1 MGSAFPEVRSALR
14 SLLRDPRSTAA
25 SVATLAIG
33 IGAVTAIFSVVHG
46 VLLRRLPYPSPD
58 RIVQVWQIN
67 DGAKNVQFSD
77 PNFEDLRE
85 RNRSFAALAQYS
97 SWVRSVSGTI
107 EPVRVRVATVSR
119 DFFDVLGVRPSL
131 GRAFA
136 GEELREGGPPSA
148 LVSYGF
154 WQRGLGGTED
164 LSAANLSLSGRIYSI
179 VGVLPRGFDFP
190 AGSELWT
197 PRELEPRLPSRT
209 AHNWQAVARLEEG
222 VSVERARA
230 DVSAIARELRAVLG
244 EDTWMVDA
252 DVIPLHE
259 QLVGKVRP
267 ALVVLLGAVS
277 FLLLVAC
284 ANVVNLLLARAAS
297 RQREVAVR
305 AALGAS
311 RWQTVRSFL
320 TESALLSLTGGSLA
334 VLLSVVGVP
343 LLLALDPGN
352 LPRSGEVG
360 VSLPVLVFALG
371 LSVLVSLVLGL
382 ATALRSTRR
391 GTSAHL
397 RDRSGASS
405 GARLRSGIV
414 VAQVAITLVL
424 LIGAGLLARSLFR
437 LLGVDPGFRRGS
449 ALVVDLAHESPGGE
463 AAKSSL
469 GRLQVDLLERV
480 RALPGVGRAGLVDR
494 LPLATGSRNGMFL
507 VQTSPD
513 EVKSYED
520 FGRLMNDPK
529 RAGMAEYRAA
539 SAGYFETMGIPLVS
553 GRLFEE
559 RDAPDAPH
567 VALVSESLV
576 KEKWPGEDPIGKL
589 IQFGNM
595 DGDLRLLNVVGI
607 VGDVRHQGLDAAAK
621 PTIYTN
627 ARQRPPS
634 DYSVVVDFAGGAEAV
649 SASVRGIVRELAPD
663 VPPRI
668 RLLDD
673 VLSASVADRRFQVV
687 LLATFGFSALL
698 LAVFGI
704 YGVVSYGV
712 TERTREMGLR
722 MALGARPHDVL
733 ALVVGQ
739 GSRLVA
745 LGLALGV
752 AMALVLTRLLKSFL
766 FEVAA
771 TDPITFGALALV
783 LAGIALAACY
793 LPARKASRVDP
804 MISLRYE

>member
-1 MGSAFPEVRSALR
+1 MSSPTVEVRSALR
-14 SLLRDPRSTAA
+14 SLWRDPRSTAA
-25 SVATLAIG
+25 SVATLGIT

-46 VLLRRLPYPSPD
+46 VLLRALPYPSPD

-67 DGAKNVQFSD
+67 EGATRVQFSD
-77 PNFEDLRE
+77 PNFEDLRD
-85 RNRSFAALAQYS
+85 RNRSFAAFAQYA
-97 SWVRSVSGTI
+97 SWVRSVSGTV
-107 EPVRVRVATVSR
+107 EPVRVRVATVSG
-119 DFFDVLGVRPSL
+119 DFFDVLGVRPSV
-131 GRAFA
+131 GRAFVD
-136 GEELREGGPPSA
+136 EELREGGSPAA
-148 LVSYGF
+148 LVSHGF
-154 WQRGLGGTED
+154 WQRQLGGTTD
-164 LSAANLSLSGRIYSI
+164 LSSAKLTLSGRIHAV
-179 VGVLPRGFDFP
+179 VGVMPPGFDFP
-190 AGSELWT
+190 AGSDLWT
-197 PRELEPRLPSRT
+197 PRELERRLPSRT
-209 AHNWQAVARLEEG
+209 AHNWQVVARLEDG
-222 VSVERARA
+222 VPLERARA
-230 DVSAIARELRAVLG
+230 DVSGIARAVRAEQG
-244 EDTWMVDA
+244 DDTWMIDA
-252 DVIPLHE
+252 NVIPLHE
-259 QLVGKVRP
+259 QLVGRVRP

-284 ANVVNLLLARAAS
+284 ANVVNLLLSRAAS

-320 TESALLSLTGGSLA
+320 AESVLLSLAGGSLG
-334 VLLSVVGVP
+334 VLLAVVGVP
-343 LLLALDPGN
+343 VLLALDPGN
-352 LPRSGEVG
+352 LPRASEVG
-360 VSLPVLVFALG
+360 VSLPVLLFALG
-371 LSVLVSLVLGL
+371 LSLVVSLVLGL

-391 GTSAHL
+391 GTTAYL
-397 RDRSGASS
+397 RERSGASS
-405 GARLRSGIV
+405 SARLRSGIV

-424 LIGAGLLARSLFR
+424 LIGAGLLARSLFH

-449 ALVVDLAHESPGGE
+449 ALVVDLAHESEDGE
-463 AAKSSL
+463 AAKVSL
-469 GRLQVDLLERV
+469 RRVQDDLLERV

-494 LPLATGSRNGMFL
+494 MPLATGSRNGMFL
-507 VQTSPD
+507 IQTSPD

-520 FGRLMNDPK
+520 FGRLMKDPA
-529 RAGMAEYRAA
+529 RSGMAEYRAA

-553 GRLFEE
+553 GRLFDE

-576 KEKWPGEDPIGKL
+576 KERWPGEDPIGKL

-634 DYSVVVDFAGGAEAV
+634 DYSLVVDFAGGAEALA
-649 SASVRGIVRELAPD
+649 ASVRGIVRELAPD

-668 RLLDD
+668 RLLDE
-673 VLSASVADRRFQVV
+673 VRSASVADRRFQVV
-687 LLATFGFSALL
+687 LLAAFGLSALL

-704 YGVVSYGV
+704 YGVISYGV

-722 MALGARPHDVL
+722 MALGARPQDVL
-733 ALVVGQ
+733 RLVVGQ
-739 GSRLVA
+739 GSRLIA

-752 AMALVLTRLLKSFL
+752 ALALAMSRLLKSLL
-766 FEVAA
+766 FEVGA

-783 LAGIALAACY
+783 LACIALAACY
-793 LPARKASRVDP
+793 VPARKASRVDP
-804 MISLRYE
+804 MVSLRYE

>member
-1 MGSAFPEVRSALR
+1 MSSALKEIRSALR
-14 SLLRDPRSTAA
+14 SLLRDPRSTVA

-46 VLLRRLPYPSPD
+46 VLLRPLPYPSPD
-58 RIVQVWQIN
+58 RIVQIWQIN
-67 DGAKNVQFSD
+67 EGAKRAQFSD
-77 PNFEDLRE
+77 PNFEDLRG
-85 RNRSFAALAQYS
+85 RNRSFAAFAQYS

-107 EPVRVRVATVSR
+107 DPVRVRVATVSR

-136 GEELREGGPPSA
+136 EEELREGGSPSV
-148 LVSYGF
+148 LVSHRF
-154 WQRGLGGTED
+154 WQRHLGGTTD
-164 LSAANLSLSGRIYSI
+164 LSSAKLALSGRIHSI
-179 VGVLPRGFDFP
+179 VGIMPPGFDFP
-190 AGSELWT
+190 AGSELWS

-209 AHNWQAVARLEEG
+209 AHNWEAVARLEEG
-222 VSVERARA
+222 VSLERARA
-230 DVSAIARELRAVLG
+230 DVSALAREVRAEHG
-244 EDTWMVDA
+244 DDTWMVDA
-252 DVIPLHE
+252 DVVLLHE
-259 QLVGKVRP
+259 QLVGSVRP

-297 RQREVAVR
+297 RQKEVAVR

-320 TESALLSLTGGSLA
+320 TESALLSLAGGSLGVLFA
-334 VLLSVVGVP
+334 VLGVP
-343 LLLALDPGN
+343 VLLALDPGK
-352 LPRSGEVG
+352 LPRAGDVG
-360 VSLPVLVFALG
+360 VSVPVLLFALA
-371 LSVLVSLVLGL
+371 LAAVVSLVLGL

-391 GTSAHL
+391 GTAAYL
-397 RDRSGASS
+397 RERSGAASS
-405 GARLRSGIV
+405 ARLRSGIV
-414 VAQVAITLVL
+414 VSQVAITLVL
-424 LIGAGLLARSLFR
+424 LIGAGLLARSLVR

-449 ALVVDLAHESPGGE
+449 ALVVDLAHESPGDD
-463 AAKSSL
+463 AAKIVLRSAQE
-469 GRLQVDLLERV
+469 GLLERV
-480 RALPGVGRAGLVDR
+480 RTLPGVRRAGLVDR

-507 VQTSPD
+507 IQTSPE

-520 FGRLMNDPK
+520 FGRLMKDPT
-529 RAGMAEYRAA
+529 RTGMAEYRAA

-553 GRLFEE
+553 GRLFDE

-576 KEKWPGEDPIGKL
+576 KERWPGEDPIGKL

-595 DGDLRLLNVVGI
+595 DGDLRLLAVVGV

-621 PTIYTN
+621 STLYTN

-634 DYSVVVDFAGGAEAV
+634 DYSVVVDFTGGAEAL
-649 SASVRGIVRELAPD
+649 STSVRGIVREIAPE

-668 RLLDD
+668 RVLED
-673 VLSASVADRRFQVV
+673 VLSESVADRRFQVV
-687 LLATFGFSALL
+687 LLMAFGLSALL

-712 TERTREMGLR
+712 AERTREMGLR
-722 MALGARPHDVL
+722 MALGARPRDVL
-733 ALVVGQ
+733 SLVVGQ
-739 GSRLVA
+739 GSRLIA
-745 LGLALGV
+745 LGIALGV
-752 AMALVLTRLLKSFL
+752 ALALALTRLLDSFL

-771 TDPITFGALALV
+771 TDPLTFAALALV
-783 LAGIALAACY
+783 LAAIALAACY
-793 LPARKASRVDP
+793 VPARKASRVDP